1 MPLYDTLGPD
11 AVEYIIGHAEI
22 TLVFASAVKMR
33 ALVEPL
39 IRAKGKVK
47 ALVVWGEVDGIAQM
61 VRHLPMAHAYG
72 GGRVPVTQQYRRRG
86 SADCSACLGIVRSLD
101 IVCCNCSSGT
111 VHVLYWGSLIF
122 QSCRAVVGAP
132 EPAEMESLHLAY

>member
-1 MPLYDTLGPD
+1 MLRLQACNRQNAYCVPLYDTLGPD

-39 IRAKGKVK
+39 IKAKGKVK

-61 VRHLPMAHAYG
+61 VRPLLLKHAC
-72 GGRVPVTQQYRRRG
+72 
-86 SADCSACLGIVRSLD
+86 A
-101 IVCCNCSSGT
+101 
-111 VHVLYWGSLIF
+111 
-122 QSCRAVVGAP
+122 
-132 EPAEMESLHLAY
+132 